1 MIDETIE
8 KLAQVVLEMTASM
21 RSQPDIDVDVDSEAS
36 EVAFTVKGDFGDK
49 TRVSEDVDFHLLREA
64 AEENGYSLEKIDFE
78 PNKADPTLGELSFI
92 CKVKQ
97 AENPDATV

>member
-8 KLAQVVLEMTASM
+8 KLAQVALEMTASM
-21 RSQPDIDVDVDSEAS
+21 RSQPDIDVDVDSEAN

-49 TRVSEDVDFHLLREA
+49 ARVSAEVDFHILREA
-64 AEENGYSLEKIDFE
+64 AEEQGYSVEKVAFE
-78 PNKADPTLGELSFI
+78 PNEADPTLGELSFI

-97 AENPDATV
+97 VENPEATV